1 MAKIRDLLMGI
12 AFFGKGYVNAKKRN
26 DQAAAAKMYQAL
38 QMQEAQL
45 RLEKL
50 KAEEKRRV
58 AEEKRLAKERERE
71 QAKRTATEQIALS
84 NGDPKDI
91 LRTRSAIDQG
101 RYYTTP
107 SGEVRSLEPGGLGP
121 TYGGVRTARD
131 PGKTFLEEA
140 QPGKARL
147 DVTDLS
153 LRGKPTLPSA
163 MQRLQAGK
171 SIIPTTAERAF
182 PGGTY
187 QPPAMTSAM
196 RGEFPALADRPA
208 LAERLTEP
216 RMERPQLAET
226 IREDLVAPVTTTGD
240 GYRGG
245 VSRTFDLPSTKE
257 EEQNAIITEFPSVDE
272 MVLADWVESYLK
284 IPGLMKDSSL
294 RLKKIQEAQNF
305 ADNQRKRSKNKK
317 IQDVLDKD
325 PVTRNIAE
333 SLLRLV
339 VNPTS
344 ARDADMVYGVFRD
357 LKRNGFNPEGDEGK
371 NRLAYQQVVDDIENA
386 SLSSEDKRTRDIAK
400 LKQDAQ
406 QKEADERER
415 LQEIF
420 DKFPRGLQAA
430 AKSVISL
437 HPTVNL
443 KANDLWTEIDVAK
456 LLQEKGWDI
465 NATLSSPKNK
475 KIAVEV
481 AEILD
486 LSTAEE
492 EAPEI
497 ILGDPLY
504 DRISN
509 SVMRLYP
516 SKERFGI
523 KKDIRTE
530 FTIDPEYGKEALKV
544 AINTSPE
551 VTASER
557 ASIIGQGNAIA
568 QLEQIRKLYQSFL
581 KNGGSPNLY
590 TRFSAGLLRTTGV
603 GSIDRDLNEML
614 VRIENLYYDFRQN
627 LTGAAFSQAE
637 ANQYRRLFPEISM
650 KPERFFAGLDAVQN
664 TYRDSMA
671 NFYKAYVGDKLYTD
685 VFGAPKHKRVL
696 TTTERAYVDATTDAG
711 GNFTVFNLDNI
722 IPELRT
728 GVTELTE
735 FNKKELP
742 QFTPREREILQNLGN
757 SLDPEEQKIYEKVQK
772 DKNPPETY
780 NLTDN
785 QFKKLIEG
793 FGKYLDNNKV
803 KQ

>member
-1 MAKIRDLLMGI
+1 MANIRDILMGVL
-12 AFFGKGYVNAKKRN
+12 FFGDGYVKAKKRN
-26 DQAAAAKMYQAL
+26 D
-38 QMQEAQL
+38 EAQADKNY
-45 RLEKL
+45 RAMKMKE
-50 KAEEKRRV
+50 AELAVEMARSKQKIMDQQ
-58 AEEKRLAKERERE
+58 EKRLAKER
-71 QAKRTATEQIALS
+71 KRKSATEQIALR
-84 NGDPKDI
+84 GGGVKDV
-91 LRTRSAIDQG
+91 SMAWDAISTGKEYFVSPEGAAAD
-101 RYYTTP
+101 RP
-107 SGEVRSLEPGGLGP
+107 FLKPGGFGP
-121 TYGGVRTARD
+121 ARGGVRTA
-131 PGKTFLEEA
+131 PLLPEA